1 MVLYKISIAKLILA
15 SFSAT
20 LFFNITLKE
29 LPTNSIDENK
39 NTISIHKNKN
49 DYTIQGKTI
58 NASTGE
64 IIPFCSISIR
74 NTLTGTSSNEL
85 GEFEIKVKS
94 FPATLIFNH
103 ISFVKKTITIENTTS
118 LLIKLTPLVFELEEV
133 AISTKKDFY
142 AYELAKKAF
151 RKADVDRRNRKY
163 GKAYYRQK
171 SKNGKQYSE
180 FSEIIYDINYSSEG
194 IHEWDILEG
203 RYAIKGGTVNNRNYT
218 LLSRILKSFQQN
230 SEDLIFPFR
239 DNIDHFYN
247 VKVIE
252 KTTTKNGTIVL
263 LDFRPFKKIKSPILE
278 AEAYINATTNEL
290 LKLTATL
297 NHDDFKAV
305 NFKEKSASKKRYK
318 LTYEM
323 AFKKDSVFD
332 LVMDYMKVDQE
343 FDYYKNDSLI
353 THVSSTSNLSFFEYY
368 NPESRKK
375 LGRQFNN
382 DKSDWQKLNAIG
394 YNQEFWKENA
404 IVKRTPIENDII
416 NSFEKNNA
424 FESIFFNSREQI
436 ALTQSNISDD
446 IFIQRLEKNIL
457 NYNSYKPVEK
467 VYLHTDK
474 DLLTENENLWF
485 SAYVTLGTKHHYSFA
500 SKVLYIDFVN
510 PKGEIIKTQTIPLEE
525 GRGKGNLKVPKNS
538 TTGEYQIR
546 AYTKWMQN
554 FDTSFFFTK
563 KVKVVAKNS
572 THSTLNNNSIDLQ
585 FFPEGGTLIAG
596 LNGRVAFKALGED
609 GLGKEVKGKIIDSNN
624 DFVANFKSIEHGAG
638 VLNFTPKLGESYTAV
653 LENNTTFKLPKSENV
668 GYSLLVS
675 NIDDRNIKIKVQATE
690 NLRGKKFYVIG
701 HIHNEKYY
709 QGRFEFGGKLL
720 VDFEIPKNKLPTGIF
735 KLTLF
740 SEDGIPM
747 AERAIFNNNHNELT
761 ISAKIDDS
769 DAAPKDKIKI
779 DLEVKDSRNWPVA
792 TGISIAITDADK
804 FSKNENSKNVLTQL
818 FLESDLKGYIE
829 NPALFF
835 NDSKRATKFRLEL
848 VMLTHGWRK
857 INWQNIKNDVYVK
870 FNKHQFEQGIKVSG
884 IASKT
889 GKPLSNKKIKM
900 VAISENEYA
909 TYTGV
914 TNAKGEFTIENF
926 NNVGETKINFNEITS
941 DGKSNEIDVVINTI
955 NTKEKASTNF
965 KGFTNTISETDLEYS
980 KLTSLNLVNDSLHKN
995 SILLNEVKIK
1005 NVKTYEKKDITSFD
1019 RDNMSGYNMVA
1030 DHTIDVNDSKKVIS
1044 GEHMLNLLAD
1054 IPGLEYIQNRI
1065 HIRRNPKP
1073 ALWLIDGMEILE
1085 LPYNYEFGNIE
1096 KIEVLK
1102 SVASTAVYGPRGA
1115 NGVIIFKTKTAKLND
1130 AKINFTPK
1138 QTINGHSKYTEFYN
1152 PKFETKTETKP
1163 YSEFKTTLYWNPLL
1177 FTDNEGKASLY
1188 FNKPPDAKNIQIVIE
1203 GLSKYGTPGVLL
1215 QNLGVE

>member
-1 MVLYKISIAKLILA
+1 MKIYNSNFLKHCIL
-15 SFSAT
+15 SFLMFLFVFQVKSET
-20 LFFNITLKE
+20 LNFIQSTTVDKNQQTL
-29 LPTNSIDENK
+29 
-39 NTISIHKNKN
+39 
-49 DYTIQGKTI
+49 QGKTI
-58 NASTGE
+58 DEKTGE
-64 IIPFCSISIR
+64 IIPFCSISIN
-74 NTLTGTSSNEL
+74 NTFIGTSSNEL

-94 FPATLIFNH
+94 LPVTLVFTHINYEKQTIAINKNSKLDIKLKPLIFELNEV
-103 ISFVKKTITIENTTS
+103 SITN
-118 LLIKLTPLVFELEEV
+118 
-133 AISTKKDFY
+133 KKDFY
-142 AYELAKKAF
+142 AYELAKNAF
-151 RKADVDRRNRKY
+151 RKADVNRKNRKY
-163 GKAYYRQK
+163 GKAFYRQK
-171 SKNGKQYSE
+171 SKNEDEYSE
-180 FSEIIYDINYSSEG
+180 FSEIIYDINYSTEG

-230 SEDLIFPFR
+230 SDDLIFPFR

-247 VKVIE
+247 VRVIE
-252 KTTTKNGTIVL
+252 KTKTNEGTIVL
-263 LDFRPFKKIKSPILE
+263 LDFKPFSKIKSPILE
-278 AEAYINATTNEL
+278 AEAYINADTNEL
-290 LKLTATL
+290 LKLNATL

-305 NFKEKSASKKRYK
+305 NFKEESASKKEYV

-332 LVMDYMKVDQE
+332 LVMDYMNVKQE

-353 THVSSTSNLSFFEYY
+353 THVSSNSNLSFFEYY
-368 NPESRKK
+368 KPQSRKQ
-375 LGRQFNN
+375 LGRQFSK

-394 YNQEFWKENA
+394 YNQQFWRENA
-404 IVKRTPIENDII
+404 IVKRTPIEEEII

-424 FESIFFNSREQI
+424 FESIFLNSRELI

-446 IFIQRLEKNIL
+446 IFIQEIEKNIL
-457 NYNSYKPVEK
+457 NYNSYQPVEK

-474 DLLTENENLWF
+474 ELLTENENLWF

-500 SKVLYIDFVN
+500 SKVLYIDLIN
-510 PKGEIIKTQTIPLEE
+510 PKGEIITNQTIPLEE
-525 GRGKGNLKVPKNS
+525 GRGKGSIKTPKNIVA
-538 TTGEYQIR
+538 GEYQIR

-554 FDTSFFFTK
+554 ENPSFFFTK
-563 KVKVVAKNS
+563 TIKIVSDKS
-572 THSTLNNNSIDLQ
+572 TKTELNTSTLDLQ
-585 FFPEGGTLIAG
+585 FFPEGGSFIAG
-596 LNGRVAFKALGED
+596 LNGRVAFKAIGSD
-609 GLGKEVKGKIIDSNN
+609 GLGIDVNGKIFDSNN
-624 DFVANFKSIEHGAG
+624 TFVSNIKSIEKGAG
-638 VLNFTPKLGESYTAV
+638 VFNFTPKLGETYTAI
-653 LENNTTFKLPKSENV
+653 LENNTRYKLPKPENI

-675 NIDDRNIKIKVQATE
+675 NIDDRNIKVKVQATE

-720 VDFEIPKNKLPTGIF
+720 VDFEIPKNKLPTGVF

-747 AERAIFNNNHNELT
+747 AERAIFNNSNNELK
-761 ISAKIDDS
+761 ISAKIDGS
-769 DAAPKDKIKI
+769 NTAPKDKIKVDI
-779 DLEVKDSRNWPVA
+779 EVKDSRNWPVA
-792 TGISIAITDADK
+792 TGVSAAITDADK
-804 FSKNENSKNVLTQL
+804 FSKYENSSTILSQL
-818 FLESDLKGYIE
+818 YLESDLKGYIE
-829 NPALFF
+829 NPSLFF
-835 NDSKRATKFRLEL
+835 NNSNRATKFRLEL

-884 IASKT
+884 VASKA

-909 TYTGV
+909 TYTCV

-965 KGFTNTISETDLEYS
+965 KRFPNTISETDLEYS

-1152 PKFETKTETKP
+1152 PKFETKIETKP
-1163 YSEFKTTLYWNPLL
+1163 YSEFKTTFYWNPLL
-1177 FTDNEGKASLY
+1177 FTDNEGKATLY
-1188 FNKPPDAKNIQIVIE
+1188 FNKPTDAKNIQIVIE
-1203 GLSKYGTPGVLL
+1203 GLSKYGNPGVLL
-1215 QNLGVE
+1215 QNLEEK